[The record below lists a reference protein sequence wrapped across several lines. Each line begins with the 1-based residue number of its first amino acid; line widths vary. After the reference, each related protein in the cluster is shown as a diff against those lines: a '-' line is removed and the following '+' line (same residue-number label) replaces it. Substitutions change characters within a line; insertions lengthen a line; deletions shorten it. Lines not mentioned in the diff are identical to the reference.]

1 LFNMIEVAV
10 IGGALNGLA
19 VALALAG
26 PAARTPMPTVVID
39 RADPQSYS
47 DPARDRRASAI
58 TAASRRMLM
67 AIGVWEALQPQAEA
81 MRRIEVTDSALG
93 PLDERPVLLNFEES
107 DQPGEPAAFMV
118 ENHHL
123 NGALHEAARGAP
135 NIRFIT
141 GRGVVSC
148 DYGDQ
153 AGVISLDNGETVRAQ
168 LVIAADGR
176 NSRARQAASI
186 SGTGWS
192 YGQSAMVTTIAHERP
207 HHGVAVEHFLP
218 AGPFAVL
225 PLAGNRSA
233 IVWTESTATAAEIMA
248 ADQEEQQRQLR
259 ARVGDGLGDIA
270 IVGGVQSF
278 PLDLFI
284 AESFIGRRLA
294 LIGDAAHVIHPIAGL
309 GFNLGLRDAAA
320 LAEVVIDDAR
330 LGLDH
335 GAAPTLERYQAW
347 RRFDTMMV
355 AAATDGLNR
364 LFSNDNQALRLIRS
378 AGLRAVDQLGP
389 ARAAFMREAA
399 GLTGS
404 LPRLLRGLPL

>member
-1 LFNMIEVAV
+1 MIEVAI

-19 VALALAG
+19 AALALAG
-26 PAARTPMPTVVID
+26 RTARTPVPTLVID
-39 RADPQSYS
+39 RADPRSYG

-58 TAASRRMLM
+58 TASSRHMLT
-67 AIGVWEALQPQAEA
+67 ALGVWEELQSQAEP
-81 MRRIEVTDSALG
+81 MRRIEVTDSALAPHQG
-93 PLDERPVLLNFEES
+93 RPVLLHFEEA

-123 NGALHEAARGAP
+123 HRALHEAARAAP
-135 NIRFIT
+135 NIRFMA
-141 GRGVVSC
+141 GRGVASC
-148 DYGDQ
+148 DYSDQ
-153 AGVISLDNGETVRAQ
+153 AGVVALDDGETVRAQ

-176 NSRARQAASI
+176 NSRARQAAQI
-186 SGTGWS
+186 SGNGWS
-192 YGQSAMVTTIAHERP
+192 YGQSAIVTTIAHGRP
-207 HHGVAVEHFLP
+207 HDGVAVEHFLP
-218 AGPFAVL
+218 AGPFAIL
-225 PLAGNRSA
+225 PLTGNRSA
-233 IVWTESTATAAEIMA
+233 IVWTEATASAAEILT
-248 ADQEEQQRQLR
+248 ADAGEQER
-259 ARVGDGLGDIA
+259 ALKMRVGERLGDVSI
-270 IVGGVQSF
+270 IGGLQSF

-284 AESFIGRRLA
+284 ADSFIGKRLA

-320 LAEVVIDDAR
+320 LAEVVVEDAR

-378 AGLRAVDQLGP
+378 AGLRAVDSLWP

-404 LPRLLRGLPL
+404 LPRLMRGAPL